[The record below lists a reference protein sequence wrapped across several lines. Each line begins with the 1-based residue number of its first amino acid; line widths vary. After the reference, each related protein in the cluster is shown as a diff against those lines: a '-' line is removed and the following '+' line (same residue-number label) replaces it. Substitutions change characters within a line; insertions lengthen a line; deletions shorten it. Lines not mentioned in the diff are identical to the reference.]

1 MLNTPPLIRH
11 VEGSHSLDIAVMLR
25 NSTHIRDIVDC
36 YQLQFCGHSLGGAL
50 AVLAALDISIN
61 IKKIVRAAI
70 RVSLPADY
78 REDPTSDQG
87 KFMQDRV
94 LQASKLP
101 RVSVYTF
108 GTPKIGNSVF
118 AHLLDDT
125 IGVDEYFRVQVD
137 GDAVVNG
144 FPSIFYSHAG
154 TQVCVD
160 SEATGSIVVNPTIVE
175 THLLGQGSSALRNH
189 SLEVYRRCLEAG
201 FDSEDLREYHKSTYE
216 SKKTRKSSQ
225 GGRSEGTLDW
235 MSRNRKF

>member
-1 MLNTPPLIRH
+1 VLNTPPLIRH
-11 VEGSHSLDIAVMLR
+11 VEGSNSLDIATMLR

-50 AVLAALDISIN
+50 AVLAALDISVN

-70 RVSLPADY
+70 RVSLPEDY
-78 REDPTSDQG
+78 REDATSAQG

-118 AHLLDDT
+118 AHLLDDI
-125 IGVDEYFRVQVD
+125 IGINQYFRVQVD

-154 TQVCVD
+154 TEVCVD

-175 THLLGQGSSALRNH
+175 THLLGQGNSALRNH
-189 SLEVYRRCLEAG
+189 SLEVYRYCLEAG
-201 FDSEDLREYHKSTYE
+201 LDSEDLYEYRRCTYE
-216 SKKTRKSSQ
+216 PKKIRRSSQ
-225 GGRSEGTLDW
+225 GGCSEGSLDW
-235 MSRNRKF
+235 MSKNRKL